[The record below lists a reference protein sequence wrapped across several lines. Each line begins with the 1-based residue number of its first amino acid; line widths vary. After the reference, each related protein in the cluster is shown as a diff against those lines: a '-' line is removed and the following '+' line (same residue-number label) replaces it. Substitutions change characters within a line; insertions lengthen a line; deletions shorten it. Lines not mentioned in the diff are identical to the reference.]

1 MPVYVFDRVLRLM
14 VGTWEGVAQSLSAY
28 MLNGLAH
35 LVSAYGDR
43 LKEDLFKDKLS
54 RAFIK
59 KLVRVT
65 NKRRAGS
72 MGFAE
77 AILIYYNKKFM

>member
-1 MPVYVFDRVLRLM
+1 MTGTRPRPGSRLM
-14 VGTWEGVAQSLSAY
+14 IGTWKGVTQSLSAN

-43 LKEDLFKDKLS
+43 LKEDMFKDKLS
-54 RAFIK
+54 RVSIK

-72 MGFAE
+72 LGFAE